1 MMMKMRNWEKAFTM
15 VFCLL
20 MMLAVAGCGS
30 KEKFTGSNWV
40 SVHKGTTGIDNDVTI
55 YTFEKNG
62 KSFTCTKKTTDYIV
76 RPVDDK
82 VEKTE
87 DEPSKEVGL
96 VYDEKSNSLTI
107 MGAPRYTYMSKDDT
121 IVEQG
126 NPQPLKKMSKEEI
139 EKAKKDVQEHA
150 QKLADKRKE
159 ESKRY
164 FNRLF

>member
-1 MMMKMRNWEKAFTM
+1 MMMKNWKKALAM
-15 VFCLL
+15 VFCLI

-40 SVHKGTTGIDNDVTI
+40 SVEKGTTGIENDVTI

-62 KSFTCTKKTTDYIV
+62 KSFTCTKKVTSYVV

-82 VEKTE
+82 VEE
-87 DEPSKEVGL
+87 NEYELSKEVGL

-107 MGAPRYTYMSKDDT
+107 MGVPVYTYMSKDDT
-121 IVEQG
+121 IVQQG
-126 NPQPLKKMSKEEI
+126 NPKPLKKMSKEEI

-150 QKLADKRKE
+150 QKLADERKE
-159 ESKRY
+159 ERKRY
-164 FNRLF
+164 QHLFF